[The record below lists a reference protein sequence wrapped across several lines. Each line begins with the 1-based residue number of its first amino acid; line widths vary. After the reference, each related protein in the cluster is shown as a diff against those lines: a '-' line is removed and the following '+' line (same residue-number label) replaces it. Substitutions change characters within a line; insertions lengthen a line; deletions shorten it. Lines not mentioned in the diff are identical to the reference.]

1 MEKFFNTGPK
11 LTLIMKILG
20 VPIVFILGLAT
31 LAFANDGNA
40 QELMKRT
47 VTIELNNKEIV
58 KVLNTIEHKA
68 HVKFTYLP
76 GMFPVETKVS
86 MKFKNESLENVLRK
100 LLVPYNIGYQ
110 TSGEFII
117 LKKISTGPKSSMSDL
132 KDQINDEITIT
143 GKVTDEKGEDLPG
156 VSIIL
161 KGTQR
166 GTVTDIEGKFSLNI
180 PDKSAVLVFSYVG
193 YLQKEIVVGNQTNM
207 TVQLLVDNKTLEEV
221 VVVGYG
227 SVKKADVTGSIVSV
241 DGTKIARAATPDATG
256 ALQGQMPGVV
266 VVKNVGKPGGGY
278 SINIRG
284 ISSIGTSSGS
294 NNSPLFVIDGIP
306 STSGMNELN
315 PADIEKIDVLK
326 DASATAIY
334 GSRGAKGVVIVTTKR
349 GKSGKTT
356 ISYDAYMGVRTPTHL
371 PEMFDGPEY
380 VAFRTEMFKAQG
392 KDVSRNNTTFFTP
405 EQWKNIDEGKF
416 TNWPKLLLQNGLQ
429 MNHNITASGG
439 DDKTRFAISAGLLQ
453 EDGNVKP
460 EQFKRYTMRGNVDRQ
475 ISEKWK
481 AGLNVY
487 FSQNL
492 QNLGSS
498 EALRSAYR
506 LPPMTYPYDETGARA
521 FRVYGTN
528 SVTNPFFDQDNEIR
542 QSRNSRTF
550 GNIYVQVEPIKN
562 LTLKSTISPNF
573 STERSGFYFGPLTK
587 QSLGGSVPTQGS
599 NSSREQLT
607 WVLDNQAT
615 YDKQF
620 GVHKLT
626 ATIVQSMQKDRTET
640 STITVD
646 GLPYKSLWYNLATGG
661 RVLGYGS
668 DYIKSTLASAMGRV
682 NYSYKDKY
690 LLTATGRWDGSS
702 RLAEGN
708 QWGFFPSAS
717 LAWRISEEDF
727 IKTIRAVNDLKLR
740 VSYGVTG
747 NDRVNAYSTQAA
759 LAQTFY
765 DFGGTFAQGYAPNQ
779 LPNKNLTWE
788 TTHEIN
794 VGLDFGFL
802 NNRISGSVDVYNRLI
817 DNILLSRQ
825 LPAPS
830 GFSSITDNVGK
841 LKNSGIEIGLST
853 INVRIGKFMWKTDFV
868 FDKNK
873 NEILELNGGKKD
885 DVGNKLFI
893 GQPVQVNYDYVF
905 DGIWQQDQA
914 EAAKKYNQTPG
925 QIRVKDLDGNGVI
938 NATDRQIIGKR
949 VPSWTGSF
957 SNTLR
962 YGNLDL
968 YVQMYTRRGE
978 QFVSSFDATLM
989 NYNQDYN
996 QVKVDYWT
1004 ATNPSQTHF
1013 QPGNPGPY
1021 TVIPT
1026 YRKVDFTRISN
1037 ITLGYNLPNS
1047 LIQKVKIS
1055 NLRFYATA
1063 TNPFL
1068 FTKYEGFDPEWPATN
1083 TYGTAVST
1091 SSYLFGINLAF

>member
-1 MEKFFNTGPK
+1 MK
-11 LTLIMKILG
+11 LLG
-20 VPIVFILGLAT
+20 VPLVIILMLAT
-31 LAFANDGNA
+31 LGFAKDGNA
-40 QELMKRT
+40 QDLMKRT
-47 VTIELNNKEIV
+47 VTIHFNNKEIV
-58 KVLNTIEHKA
+58 KVLTTIGHKA
-68 HVKFTYLP
+68 NVKFTYLP
-76 GMFPVETKVS
+76 GIFPAETKVT
-86 MKFKNESLENVLRK
+86 MDFKNEPLENVLHQI
-100 LLVPYNIGYQ
+100 LTPYNVGYQ

-117 LKKISTGPKSSMSDL
+117 LKKLNPTPKSSMSDGRN
-132 KDQINDEITIT
+132 DVPRIMDEITIT
-143 GKVTDEKGEDLPG
+143 GKVTDEKGESLPG

-166 GTVTDIEGKFSLNI
+166 GTVTDIEGAYSFNV
-180 PDKSAVLVFSYVG
+180 PDKGAVLVFSYVG
-193 YLQKEIVVGNQTNM
+193 YLQKEIQVGNQTNIA
-207 TVQLLVDNKTLEEV
+207 TQLLVDNKTLEEV

-227 SVKKADVTGSIVSV
+227 TVKKADVTGAIASV
-241 DGTKIARAATPDATG
+241 DGTRIARAATPDATG
-256 ALQGQMPGVV
+256 ALQGTMPGVV
-266 VVKNVGKPGGGY
+266 VVKNVGKPGSGY
-278 SINIRG
+278 NINIRG
-284 ISSIGTSSGS
+284 VSSIGGS
-294 NNSPLFVIDGIP
+294 NSPLFVIDGIP
-306 STSGMNELN
+306 STAGINELN
-315 PADIEKIDVLK
+315 PADIEKIDILK

-356 ISYDAYMGVRTPTHL
+356 ISYDAYAGVRTPTHL
-371 PEMFDGPEY
+371 PDMFDGNEY

-392 KDVSRNNTTFFTP
+392 KDISRTNTTFFTP

-416 TNWPKLLLQNGLQ
+416 TDWPKLILKNGLQ
-429 MNHNITASGG
+429 MNHNLTASGG
-439 DDKTRFAISAGLLQ
+439 DDKTRFAISAGLLL

-460 EQFKRYTMRGNVDRQ
+460 EQFKRYTLRGNIDRQ
-475 ISEKWK
+475 ITAKWK
-481 AGLNVY
+481 VGLNIY

-492 QNLGSS
+492 TNQGSS

-506 LPPMTYPYDETGARA
+506 LPPMAYPYNETGAPA

-528 SVTNPFFDQDNEIR
+528 SVTNPLFDQDNEIR

-550 GNIYVQVEPIKN
+550 GNIYVQFEPIKYF
-562 LTLKSTISPNF
+562 TLKSTISPNY
-573 STERSGFYFGPLTK
+573 SAERSGFYFGPLTK

-599 NSSREQLT
+599 NSSKEQLT
-607 WVLDNQAT
+607 WVWDNQAT
-615 YDKQF
+615 YERQF
-620 GVHKLT
+620 GLHKLT
-626 ATIVQSMQKDRTET
+626 ATAVQSMQKDRLES

-646 GLPYKSLWYNLATGG
+646 GLPYKSLWYNLSTGG

-668 DYIKSTLASAMGRV
+668 NYTKSTLASAMGRV

-717 LAWRISEEDF
+717 VAWRISEEQF
-727 IKTIRAVNDLKLR
+727 IKTISAINDLKLR

-747 NDRVNAYSTQAA
+747 NDRVEPYSTQAT
-759 LAQTFY
+759 LTQTFY

-794 VGLDFGFL
+794 VGLDFGL
-802 NNRISGSVDVYNRLI
+802 LGNRVSGSIDVYNRLI

-841 LKNSGIEIGLST
+841 LKNSGVEVGLST
-853 INVRIGKFMWKTDFV
+853 INVRAGKFMWKTDFV

-885 DVGNKLFI
+885 DVGNKWFI
-893 GQPVQVNYDYVF
+893 GQPVQVNYDYVS
-905 DGIWQQDQA
+905 DGIWQQNQID
-914 EAAKKYNQTPG
+914 EAKKYNQTPG

-957 SNTLR
+957 SNTFR

-968 YVQMYTRRGE
+968 YVQVYTRRGE

-1004 ATNPSQTHF
+1004 ASNPSQTHF

-1026 YRKVDFTRISN
+1026 YRKVDFTRVSN

-1047 LIQKVKIS
+1047 LVKKFNIS

>member
-11 LTLIMKILG
+11 LMLIMKLLG
-20 VPIVFILGLAT
+20 VPIIVVFMLAT
-31 LAFANDGNA
+31 LAFAKDGNA
-40 QELMKRT
+40 QDLMKKS
-47 VTIELNNKEIV
+47 VTIEVTNKEIV
-58 KVLNTIEHKA
+58 KVLNSIEHKTN
-68 HVKFTYLP
+68 VRFTYLP
-76 GMFPVETKVS
+76 GIFPADSKVS
-86 MKFKNESLENVLRK
+86 MKLKNQPLEKVLRE
-100 LLVPYNIGYQ
+100 LFAPYDIGYQ
-110 TSGEFII
+110 TSGDFII
-117 LKKISTGPKSSMSDL
+117 LKKNNPSPKSSQLETKTDGQRISE
-132 KDQINDEITIT
+132 EITIT
-143 GKVTDEKGEDLPG
+143 GKVTDDKGESLPG

-166 GTVTDIEGKFSLNI
+166 GTVTDVEGAFSFNV
-180 PDKSAVLVFSYVG
+180 PDKSATLVFSYVG
-193 YLQKEIVVGNQTNM
+193 YLQKEMLVGSQSSL
-207 TVQLLVDNKTLEEV
+207 TVQLLADNKTLEEV

-227 SVKKADVTGSIVSV
+227 SVKKSDVTGSIASV

-266 VVKNVGKPGGGY
+266 VVKNVGKPGSGY
-278 SINIRG
+278 NINIRG
-284 ISSIGTSSGS
+284 ISSIGGS
-294 NNSPLFVIDGIP
+294 NSPLFVIDGIP
-306 STSGMNELN
+306 STSGINELN

-356 ISYDAYMGVRTPTHL
+356 ISYDAYAGIRTPTHL
-371 PEMFDGPEY
+371 PDMLDGNEY

-392 KDVSRNNTTFFTP
+392 KDISRNNGTFFTP

-416 TNWPKLLLQNGLQ
+416 TDWPKLLLKNGLQ

-439 DDKTRFAISAGLLQ
+439 DEKTRFAVSAGLLQ

-460 EQFKRYTMRGNVDRQ
+460 EQFKRYTLRGNVDRQ
-475 ISEKWK
+475 INAKWK
-481 AGLNVY
+481 TGLNVY
-487 FSQNL
+487 FSQGL

-506 LPPMTYPYDETGARA
+506 LPPMAYPFDEAGAPM

-528 SVTNPFFDQDNEIR
+528 SVTNPTFDQDNEIR

-550 GNIYVQVEPIKN
+550 GNIYVQFEPAKN
-562 LTLKSTISPNF
+562 FTLKSTISPNY
-573 STERSGFYFGPLTK
+573 SAERSGFYFGPLSK
-587 QSLGGSVPTQGS
+587 QSLGGAAPTQGS
-599 NSSREQLT
+599 NSSQEQLT

-620 GVHKLT
+620 GLHKLT
-626 ATIVQSMQKDRTET
+626 ATVVQSMQKDRLET

-646 GLPYKSLWYNLATGG
+646 GLPYKSLWYNLATGA
-661 RVLGYGS
+661 RVLNYGS
-668 DYIKSTLASAMGRV
+668 NYTKSTLASLMGRV

-717 LAWRISEEDF
+717 LAWRISEEQF
-727 IKTIRAVNDLKLR
+727 VKNISAINDLKLR
-740 VSYGVTG
+740 VSYGITG

-759 LAQTFY
+759 LGQTFY
-765 DFGGTFAQGYAPNQ
+765 DFGGVFAQGYAPNQ
-779 LPNKNLTWE
+779 LANKNLTWE
-788 TTHEIN
+788 TTNEIN
-794 VGLDFGFL
+794 VGLDFGL
-802 NNRISGSVDVYNRLI
+802 LTNRITGSIDVYNRHI

-853 INVRIGKFMWKTDFV
+853 VNIHAGKFMWKSDFV

-873 NEILELNGGKKD
+873 NQILELNGGKKD

-905 DGIWQQDQA
+905 DGIWQHDQIE
-914 EAAKKYNQTPG
+914 EAKRYNQTPG

-938 NATDRQIIGKR
+938 NASDRQIIGKR
-949 VPSWTGSF
+949 VPSWTGAF
-957 SNTLR
+957 SNTFR

-968 YVQMYTRRGE
+968 YIQIYTRRGE

-1004 ATNPSQTHF
+1004 AANPSQKYF

-1026 YRKVDFTRISN
+1026 YRKVDFTRVGN
-1037 ITLGYNLPNS
+1037 VTLGYNVPAGV
-1047 LIQKVKIS
+1047 IQKLKIS
-1055 NLRFYATA
+1055 SLRIYATA
-1063 TNPFL
+1063 TNPLL